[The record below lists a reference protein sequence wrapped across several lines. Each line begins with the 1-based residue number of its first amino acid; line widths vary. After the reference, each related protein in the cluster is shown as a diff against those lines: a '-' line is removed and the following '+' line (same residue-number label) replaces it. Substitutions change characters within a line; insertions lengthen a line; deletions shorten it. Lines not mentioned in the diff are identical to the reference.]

1 MKYFFVLLCILFG
14 IPEAQ
19 ADDNL
24 KFRVYLKD
32 KPTGNYNLEKP
43 QAFLSQKALARRKKQ
58 NIDVNITDI
67 PVFRPYIK
75 QIEQVSGGNCVTTS
89 RWQNTAVI
97 SVTDSSSLKKITA
110 LTFVDSVTL
119 VWVKPEFVPAKTKGS
134 DKIQKEKQKKEK
146 KNIYGAGLQ
155 QIALHNGEKLHK
167 AGFKGK
173 GMTIAVIDAGFK
185 HADKNYTID
194 QSRIIGTRDFV
205 NPQSDFYNT
214 HEHGTMVLATIA
226 ANNKGILTGT
236 APEASFWLLRSEDAD
251 TEFPVEEDYWTA
263 AAEFA
268 DSVGVDVITSSLG
281 YSQYDIRSLGK
292 PQSALGRNKS
302 FITRTAEAGA
312 QKGILILCSAG
323 NEYASEWHS
332 ITIPGDAKN
341 ILTVGA
347 IDNQLQSSTFS
358 GLGYVDERGVK
369 PDIAA
374 LGTSASTT
382 DPSGNVT
389 QANGTS
395 FATPIMAGLATCL
408 WQALPQLSAQE
419 IIRIIRDNSSLR
431 LSPDSLQG
439 YGIPDIYNAYLTTKQ
454 YSETKK

>member
-1 MKYFFVLLCILFG
+1 MKYIVLFICFIFC
-14 IPEAQ
+14 IPETGA
-19 ADDNL
+19 NNRL

-32 KPTGNYNLEKP
+32 KPAGKYSLDKP
-43 QAFLSQKALARRKKQ
+43 QMFLSQKALARRKKQ
-58 NIDVNITDI
+58 NITIDSTDL
-67 PVFRPYIK
+67 PVFRPYIE
-75 QIEQVSGGNCVTTS
+75 QIEQVSGGKCITAS

-97 SVTDSSSLKKITA
+97 CVTDSSALEKIAA
-110 LTFVDSVTL
+110 LPFVDSTAL
-119 VWVKPEFVPAKTKGS
+119 VWIEPDFVPLAAKGS
-134 DKIQKEKQKKEK
+134 GKIRKEKQKKER

-226 ANNKGILTGT
+226 ARNKGVLTGS

-251 TEFPVEEDYWTA
+251 TELPIEEDYWAA

-281 YSQYDIRSLGK
+281 YSLYDIKSLGK
-292 PQSALGRNKS
+292 PQSALGREKS
-302 FITRTAEAGA
+302 FVTRTAEIGA
-312 QKGILILCSAG
+312 QKGMLILCSAG
-323 NEYASEWHS
+323 NEYTSEWHS

-347 IDNQLQSSTFS
+347 IDSQQQSSTFS

-369 PDIAA
+369 PDVTA
-374 LGTSASTT
+374 LGTSAATT

-389 QANGTS
+389 RADGTS

-419 IIRIIRDNSSLR
+419 IIQIIRDNSSLR
-431 LSPDSLQG
+431 LSPDPQQG
-439 YGIPDIYNAYLTTKQ
+439 YGIPDIYNAYLTAKQ
-454 YSETKK
+454 RSKKQ